1 MCYICIKLSEKGH
14 LTHKRLQSQ
23 LNYLSV
29 NQIDN
34 MLVLLK
40 KEFSN
45 FFASPMGYIVIG
57 VFLVITGLFLWIF
70 PGMYNILDSGYA
82 SMGGLFELAPWLY
95 LFLVPAV
102 TMRLFAEE
110 KRTGTIE
117 LLLTRPITR
126 LNIVMSKYLAGVLLV
141 LFSLIPTLI
150 YFLSVYL
157 LGDPI
162 GVMDV
167 GGTWGSYIGLFF
179 LAAIYVAIGV
189 FASSLTDNQIIAFIL
204 SAVLCAFIYC
214 GFDLVA
220 SMVLSGKTATLIS
233 SIGINSHYES
243 MSRGV
248 IDSRDVIYYLVVISI
263 FLFFTKEVLEKKK

>member
-1 MCYICIKLSEKGH
+1 M
-14 LTHKRLQSQ
+14 
-23 LNYLSV
+23 NYLSV

-248 IDSRDVIYYLVVISI
+248 IDSRDVIYYLVIISI

>member
-1 MCYICIKLSEKGH
+1 
-14 LTHKRLQSQ
+14 
-23 LNYLSV
+23 
-29 NQIDN
+29 

-57 VFLVITGLFLWIF
+57 VFLILTGLFLWVF
-70 PGMYNILDSGYA
+70 PGEYNILDSGYA
-82 SMGGLFELAPWLY
+82 NMDGLFILAPWLY

-117 LLLTRPITR
+117 LLFTRPITK
-126 LNIVMSKYLAGVLLV
+126 LSIVISKYLAGVLLV
-141 LFSLIPTLI
+141 LFSLFPTLV
-150 YFLSVYL
+150 YFVSVYVM
-157 LGDPI
+157 GDPI

-179 LAAIYVAIGV
+179 LAAIYVSIGL
-189 FASSLTDNQIIAFIL
+189 FASSLTDNQIISFII
-204 SAVLCAFIYC
+204 SAVLCFFFYY
-214 GFDLVA
+214 GFDLMA
-220 SMVLSGKTATLIS
+220 SMALSGVNATFLS
-233 SIGINSHYES
+233 SLGINSHYES

-248 IDSRDVIYYLVVISI
+248 IDSRDVIYYLVVIT
-263 FLFFTKEVLEKKK
+263 LFVFATKEVLEKKK

>member
-1 MCYICIKLSEKGH
+1 MI
-14 LTHKRLQSQ
+14 
-23 LNYLSV
+23 
-29 NQIDN
+29 

-57 VFLVITGLFLWIF
+57 VFLILTGLFLWVF
-70 PGMYNILDSGYA
+70 PGEYNILDSGYA
-82 SMGGLFELAPWLY
+82 NMDGLFILAPWLY

-117 LLLTRPITR
+117 LLFTRPITK
-126 LNIVMSKYLAGVLLV
+126 LSIVISKYLAGVLLV
-141 LFSLIPTLI
+141 LFSLFPTLV
-150 YFLSVYL
+150 YFVSVYVM
-157 LGDPI
+157 GDPI

-179 LAAIYVAIGV
+179 LAAIYVSIGL
-189 FASSLTDNQIIAFIL
+189 FASSLTDNQIISFII
-204 SAVLCAFIYC
+204 SAVLCFFFYY
-214 GFDLVA
+214 GFDLMA
-220 SMVLSGKTATLIS
+220 SMALSGVNATFLS
-233 SIGINSHYES
+233 SLGINSHYES

-248 IDSRDVIYYLVVISI
+248 IDSRDVIYYLVVIT
-263 FLFFTKEVLEKKK
+263 LFVFATKEVLEKKK